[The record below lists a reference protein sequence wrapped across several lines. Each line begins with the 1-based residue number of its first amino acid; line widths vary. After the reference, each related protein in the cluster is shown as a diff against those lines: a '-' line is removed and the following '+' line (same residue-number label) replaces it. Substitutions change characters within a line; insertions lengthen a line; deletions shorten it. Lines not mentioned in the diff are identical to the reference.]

1 MIFLYFFSERVRRD
15 LDVLH
20 KKWQQWVSSNNV
32 YNNTVIVCVCVKLC
46 SSFFVN

>member
-32 YNNTVIVCVCVKLC
+32 YNNTVTVCVCVCQTVFFILC
-46 SSFFVN
+46 